1 VEATLARR
9 DTTLKATL
17 EDTEEGRAA
26 LLAFA
31 VRDARRWLAD
41 GGDLAALR
49 PPLQVRD
56 ALTTYFAEMDPLAE
70 WWEERVTVV
79 DGAGTTTSRLHI
91 DYAEWCRDHGVRNVL
106 GIKGFAQRLTSRGY
120 PVARDRTAGSLR
132 PGLVLHPSPSTSRF

>member
-1 VEATLARR
+1 M
-9 DTTLKATL
+9 

-31 VRDARRWLAD
+31 VAGARRWLAD

-56 ALTTYFAEMDPLAE
+56 ALTAFFAEMDPLAE
-70 WWEERVTVV
+70 WWEERLIVT
-79 DGAGTTTSRLHI
+79 DSEGTTTSRLHA

-106 GIKGFAQRLTSRGY
+106 GIKGFAQRLTTRGY
-120 PVARDRTAGSLR
+120 PVARDRSTGSLR
-132 PGLVLHPSPSTSRF
+132 LGLVLRTVPARR